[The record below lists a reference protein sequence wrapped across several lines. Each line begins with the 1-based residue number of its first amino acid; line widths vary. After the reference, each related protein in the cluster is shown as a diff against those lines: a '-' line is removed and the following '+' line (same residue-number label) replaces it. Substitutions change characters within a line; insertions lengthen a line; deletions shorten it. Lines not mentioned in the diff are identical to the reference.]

1 MIRRPPRTTRTYTLF
16 PYTTL
21 CRSTQCHD
29 GRNLSERL
37 RIRRAGPLAPQNVPS
52 PPLSYRCPSAP
63 APRRAHAHN
72 RAAIW
77 LRLRL
82 KRLLPPPWRCGRSE
96 EHTSELQ
103 SLMRISYAVF
113 CLKKKKKII

>member
-1 MIRRPPRTTRTYTLF
+1 MYRSSRGTPESRR
-16 PYTTL
+16 
-21 CRSTQCHD
+21 TQCHD

-63 APRRAHAHN
+63 APRRAHEHN

-82 KRLLPPPWRCGRSE
+82 TRLLPPPWRARKSVVLGKRVSVRVALGGR
-96 EHTSELQ
+96 
-103 SLMRISYAVF
+103 RIIKN
-113 CLKKKKKII
+113 KKTATY